1 MKTAHKIVLYSL
13 CLLITLSWGIN
24 CAANIIKTTNEK
36 NIQDRKETLPGG
48 ESDEEDKIFELVY
61 EFLPSYNIPF
71 LATTTTE
78 LNFSKVATLPQSVF
92 LDLSNPPPEFYLFA

>member
-1 MKTAHKIVLYSL
+1 MKATHKIALFSL

-24 CAANIIKTTNEK
+24 CVSNIINTTNEK

-48 ESDEEDKIFELVY
+48 ESDEEDKIFELVC
-61 EFLPSYNIPF
+61 EFLPSYKIPF
-71 LATTTTE
+71 IATTTTK
-78 LNFSKVATLPQSVF
+78 LNFSKVASLPQSVF